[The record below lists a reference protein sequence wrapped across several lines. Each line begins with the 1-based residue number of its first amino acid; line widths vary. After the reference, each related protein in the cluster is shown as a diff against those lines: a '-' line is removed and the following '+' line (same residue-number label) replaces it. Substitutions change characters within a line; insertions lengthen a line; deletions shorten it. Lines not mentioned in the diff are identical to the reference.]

1 MPKMIKEPIPEET
14 IGKLKGLEGKEMNYQ
29 QLCRELDM
37 PPKTSNSKTA
47 QLAELQKYCELERI
61 TGTQRYLIKQVY
73 DNDIVDLN
81 TYLDAPEL
89 QLLFDA
95 SLFKAFKD
103 CGNKPLYLSNT
114 EMLRLFEEINDN
126 FSYTFN
132 PKALATI
139 NRNFTYMADMS
150 KIVYRILHQWTRR
163 KIDSMDA
170 RGIIL
175 KSSGFRAYYKKEIDG
190 VLYTMYQNIMPD
202 SELEKRC
209 QRVWVSALSELNN
222 TKYVG
227 NLDIGWMP
235 EEKWLEFERL
245 VAEHTKAEFER
256 EGYDRIRRVVILRPM
271 KEEDMDRMM
280 AAVQE
285 RIGQLGIINT
295 EAKRKVLM
303 TTQLNAVCTNTQRQ
317 EFIDYNMTPNP
328 PRWFNDS
335 KERERRG

>member
-1 MPKMIKEPIPEET
+1 MSKKIKEPISEQVINKLAT
-14 IGKLKGLEGKEMNYQ
+14 IQGQELNYG
-29 QLCRELDM
+29 QLCRAIDE
-37 PPKTSNSKTA
+37 PIKSGASKRA

-81 TYLDAPEL
+81 TYLDAPEM

-95 SLFKAFKD
+95 SLFRAFKD

-132 PKALATI
+132 PKALAAI

-245 VAEHTKAEFER
+245 VAEHTKSEFEK
-256 EGYDRIRRVVILRPM
+256 EGYDSIRRVVILRPM
-271 KEEDMDRMM
+271 KEEDMDRMTT
-280 AAVQE
+280 AVQE

-303 TTQLNAVCTNTQRQ
+303 TTQLDAVCTNTQRQ

-328 PRWFNDS
+328 PRWFNER
-335 KERERRG
+335 KEKERRG

>member
-1 MPKMIKEPIPEET
+1 MSKKIKEPISEQV
-14 IGKLKGLEGKEMNYQ
+14 INKLADIQGKELNYG
-29 QLCRELDM
+29 QLCRAIDE
-37 PPKTSNSKTA
+37 PIKSGASKRA

-61 TGTQRYLIKQVY
+61 SGTQRYRIKQVY
-73 DNDIVDLN
+73 DNDIIDLN
-81 TYLDAPEL
+81 TYLDTPEM

-95 SLFKAFKD
+95 SLFRAFKD
-103 CGNKPLYLSNT
+103 CGNKTLYLSNT

-132 PKALATI
+132 PRALATI
-139 NRNFTYMADMS
+139 NRNFTYMADVG

-175 KSSGFRAYYKKEIDG
+175 KGSGFRAYYKKEIDG
-190 VLYTMYQNIMPD
+190 IMYTMYQNIMPD
-202 SELEKRC
+202 SDLEKRC
-209 QRVWVSALSELNN
+209 QRVWVAALSELNS
-222 TKYVG
+222 TDYVG
-227 NLDIGWMP
+227 DLDIKWMP

-245 VAEHTKAEFER
+245 VAEHTKSEFEK
-256 EGYDRIRRVVILRPM
+256 EGYDSIRRVVILRPM
-271 KEEDMDRMM
+271 KEEDMNRMI

-303 TTQLNAVCTNTQRQ
+303 TTQLDAVCTNTQRQ

-328 PRWFNDS
+328 PRWFNERKE
-335 KERERRG
+335 KERQE

>member
-1 MPKMIKEPIPEET
+1 MSKKIKEPISDQVINKLAT
-14 IGKLKGLEGKEMNYQ
+14 IQGQELNYG
-29 QLCRELDM
+29 QLCRAIDE
-37 PPKTSNSKTA
+37 PIKSGASKRA

-114 EMLRLFEEINDN
+114 EMLGLFEEINDN

-132 PKALATI
+132 PKALAAI

-245 VAEHTKAEFER
+245 VTEHTKAEFER

-271 KEEDMDRMM
+271 KEEDMDRMTT
-280 AAVQE
+280 AVQE

-303 TTQLNAVCTNTQRQ
+303 TTQLDAVCTNNQRQ

-328 PRWFNDS
+328 PRWFNER
-335 KERERRG
+335 KEKERRG

>member
-1 MPKMIKEPIPEET
+1 MSKKIKEPISEQVINKLAT
-14 IGKLKGLEGKEMNYQ
+14 IQGQELNYG
-29 QLCRELDM
+29 QLCRAIDE
-37 PPKTSNSKTA
+37 PIKSGASKRA

-61 TGTQRYLIKQVY
+61 TGTQRYRIKQVY
-73 DNDIVDLN
+73 DNDIIDLN

-132 PKALATI
+132 PKTLATI

-209 QRVWVSALSELNN
+209 QRVWVSALSELND

-271 KEEDMDRMM
+271 KEEDMDRMTT
-280 AAVQE
+280 AVQE

-303 TTQLNAVCTNTQRQ
+303 TTQLDAVCTNNQRQ

-328 PRWFNDS
+328 PRWFNER
-335 KERERRG
+335 KEKERRG

>member
-1 MPKMIKEPIPEET
+1 MPRTIKEPISEES
-14 IGKLKGLEGKEMNYQ
+14 IGKLKEIEGRELNYQ
-29 QLCRELDM
+29 QICQEIGVDVKRGNA
-37 PPKTSNSKTA
+37 KNA
-47 QLAELQKYCELERI
+47 QMNELQKYCELERI

-95 SLFKAFKD
+95 SLFKAFKE

-245 VAEHTKAEFER
+245 VAEHTKSEFER

-280 AAVQE
+280 VAVQE
-285 RIGQLGIINT
+285 RIGRLGIINT

-328 PRWFNDS
+328 PRWFNER
-335 KERERRG
+335 KEKERRG

>member
-1 MPKMIKEPIPEET
+1 MPKKIKEPISEQV
-14 IGKLKGLEGKEMNYQ
+14 INKLADIQGKELNYG
-29 QLCRELDM
+29 QLCQAIDE
-37 PPKTSNSKTA
+37 PIKSGASKRA

-202 SELEKRC
+202 SEIEKRC
-209 QRVWVSALSELNN
+209 QRVWASALSELSN

-303 TTQLNAVCTNTQRQ
+303 TTQLDAVCTNTQRQ

-328 PRWFNDS
+328 PRWFNERKE
-335 KERERRG
+335 KERQE

>member
-1 MPKMIKEPIPEET
+1 MPKSIKEPISEEMV
-14 IGKLKGLEGKEMNYQ
+14 GKLKGLEGKEMNYR
-29 QLCRELDM
+29 QLCLELDM

-47 QLAELQKYCELERI
+47 QLVELQKYCELERI
-61 TGTQRYLIKQVY
+61 AGTQRYLIKQVY
-73 DNDIVDLN
+73 DTDIINLN

-163 KIDSMDA
+163 KIDSMDT

-175 KSSGFRAYYKKEIDG
+175 KSSG
-190 VLYTMYQNIMPD
+190 
-202 SELEKRC
+202 
-209 QRVWVSALSELNN
+209 
-222 TKYVG
+222 
-227 NLDIGWMP
+227 
-235 EEKWLEFERL
+235 
-245 VAEHTKAEFER
+245 
-256 EGYDRIRRVVILRPM
+256 
-271 KEEDMDRMM
+271 
-280 AAVQE
+280 
-285 RIGQLGIINT
+285 
-295 EAKRKVLM
+295 
-303 TTQLNAVCTNTQRQ
+303 VCIFSNR
-317 EFIDYNMTPNP
+317 
-328 PRWFNDS
+328 
-335 KERERRG
+335 